1 MAAGLSIGCSLSER
15 RARFRAAAGTR
26 QPQRERSLGCY
37 RSGVD
42 RGTLSRLEHDNMI
55 ATITAGSSNAP
66 GALVRRDGGVVL
78 ALTGLPI
85 RLFNQVVVES
95 DEATEAAV
103 ETGVTAARDR
113 GDRFAVNLRLGADD
127 RLVPLMTRLGLVPLS
142 DDPWMPGMALHPIP
156 GDRAEP
162 RDRAGE
168 PEQEIRR
175 IADAAGI
182 NDHVVT
188 AAAGFEMPEA
198 LLSAIM
204 GPALTAHPDVAV
216 YVGYVD
222 GRPVSTGLGF
232 RTERTI
238 GVYNIAT
245 VPDARRRGYGA
256 AMTER
261 IAADGVA
268 AGCDVAILQASP
280 MGLPIYERLGYRTV
294 VEYMAWV
301 DPEPPAAP

>member
-1 MAAGLSIGCSLSER
+1 MQRIGAER
-15 RARFRAAAGTR
+15 RGLACRRR
-26 QPQRERSLGCY
+26 QRSLRCY
-37 RSGVD
+37 RSRVD
-42 RGTLSRLEHDNMI
+42 RDTLSRLEHENMI
-55 ATITAGSSNAP
+55 AAITAGSSNAP
-66 GALVRRDGGVVL
+66 ASLVRRADGVAL

-95 DEATEAAV
+95 DEATDSAV
-103 ETGVTAARDR
+103 EAGVTAARER

-127 RLVPLMTRLGLVPLS
+127 RLLPLMRRLGLVPLS
-142 DDPWMPGMALHPIP
+142 EDPWMPGMGLHPIP
-156 GDRAEP
+156 TERTESRDGAGDSEH
-162 RDRAGE
+162 
-168 PEQEIRR
+168 EIRR
-175 IADAAGI
+175 VADEAGLR
-182 NDHVVT
+182 DHIVT
-188 AAAGFEMPEA
+188 AAAGFEMPEK

-222 GRPVSTGLGF
+222 GRPVTTGLGF
-232 RTERTI
+232 RTDRTI

-294 VEYMAWV
+294 VEYMAWI
-301 DPEPPAAP
+301 DPELPAVP

>member
-1 MAAGLSIGCSLSER
+1 
-15 RARFRAAAGTR
+15 
-26 QPQRERSLGCY
+26 
-37 RSGVD
+37 VD
-42 RGTLSRLEHDNMI
+42 RDTLSRLEHDNMI
-55 ATITAGSSNAP
+55 ATITAGSSNVP
-66 GALVRRDGGVVL
+66 GSLVRREDGVAL

-95 DEATEAAV
+95 DGATESAV
-103 ETGVTAARDR
+103 EAGVTAARER
-113 GDRFAVNLRLGADD
+113 GDRFAVNLRLAADD
-127 RLVPLMTRLGLVPLS
+127 RLIPLLTRLGLVPLS
-142 DDPWMPGMALHPIP
+142 EDPWMPGMALHPIP
-156 GDRAEP
+156 TDRAAS
-162 RDRAGE
+162 RDQSGA
-168 PEQEIRR
+168 PEHEIRQ
-175 IADAAGI
+175 IADVTGI

-204 GPALTAHPDVAV
+204 GPALTAHPDVAI

-232 RTERTI
+232 RTDRTI

-261 IAADGVA
+261 IAADGAA

-301 DPEPPAAP
+301 DPEPPTGP